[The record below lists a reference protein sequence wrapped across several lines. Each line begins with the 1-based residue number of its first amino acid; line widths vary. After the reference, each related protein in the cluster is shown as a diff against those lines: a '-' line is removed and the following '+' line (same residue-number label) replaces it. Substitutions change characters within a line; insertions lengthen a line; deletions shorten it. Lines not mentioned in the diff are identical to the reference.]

1 MSFCLKQLL
10 DTCNRTMLITNI
22 SARFLFLSFL
32 YSSSPFL
39 SCPCSS
45 YSCLIY
51 RSSSYRLLN
60 KQIIHCLKKKK
71 KTDKIKLYKSGL
83 KFSICLYN
91 KVTHLLCAQIYTFVK
106 KSIVLAIHILI

>member
-1 MSFCLKQLL
+1 MCYRLKQLL
-10 DTCNRTMLITNI
+10 DTCNRTMFITNI

-71 KTDKIKLYKSGL
+71 KRIKSNFTSLDSNSVYVYIIKTNTYSE
-83 KFSICLYN
+83 FRF
-91 KVTHLLCAQIYTFVK
+91 TRLLISQSY
-106 KSIVLAIHILI
+106 